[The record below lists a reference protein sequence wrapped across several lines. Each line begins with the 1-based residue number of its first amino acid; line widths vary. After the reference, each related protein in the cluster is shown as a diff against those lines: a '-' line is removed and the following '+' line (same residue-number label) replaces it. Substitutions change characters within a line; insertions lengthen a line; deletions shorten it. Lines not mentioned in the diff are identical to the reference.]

1 MKGGRRM
8 IIVNDLK
15 PGITIE
21 YENNIYVVL
30 DISHNKTAMR
40 QMIVKL
46 KNRNNY

>member
-1 MKGGRRM
+1 M

-30 DISHNKTAMR
+30 DISLTASSWIM
-40 QMIVKL
+40 KL
-46 KNRNNY
+46 MNN